1 MKFFDDYLCQKNKKN
16 HEVCGD
22 FCLYERTATGMIY
35 VLCDGVGS
43 GIYANISAITC
54 ANRIL
59 ELIRGGMSIRMTSET
74 VAASMHRAR
83 KEDIPFA
90 AFTVAVIAP
99 DGKFTA
105 YSYESPNPI
114 FIKNGHASVLTPR
127 FYTAGFEVIG
137 ESSGMLNMGDS
148 LIMFSDGVS
157 QAGLGHGHGMGI
169 GSDGVSSYIN
179 MNFKR
184 DDGISELPNRI
195 VNMCKSVSGG
205 NAEDDTTL
213 ALLHC
218 REAKELTLLTGP
230 PSKRTMNN
238 NYAKTF
244 IKMPGQKI
252 ICGSTTTD
260 IIAEEL
266 GLKVEILSM
275 STDKSFGQLPEYHIE
290 GIDLVTEGAI
300 TLNQVNNI
308 LDEPSHRLT
317 GNTVAERLCLMLHE
331 ADVIYLMI
339 GNAAN
344 SAHEDLIFKQTGVHL
359 RKHVIRQIAESLKN
373 MGKLVVEQ
381 YY

>member
-1 MKFFDDYLCQKNKKN
+1 MKFFDDFLCQKNKKN
-16 HEVCGD
+16 HDVCGD
-22 FCLYERTATGMIY
+22 YCLYERSASGMVY

-59 ELIRGGMSIRMTSET
+59 ELIRGGMSIRMTCEM

-90 AFTVAVIAP
+90 AFSAAMISP
-99 DGKFTA
+99 DGQYDI

-114 FIKNGHASVLTPR
+114 LIKNNHASVLAPR
-127 FYTAGFEVIG
+127 FYTTGFEVIG
-137 ESSGMLNMGDS
+137 ESTGSLNLGDS
-148 LIMFSDGVS
+148 LLMFSDGVS
-157 QAGLGHGHGMGI
+157 QAGLGHGYGMGI

-179 MNFKR
+179 LNYKPN
-184 DDGISELPNRI
+184 DIIGNLPWRI
-195 VNMCKSVSGG
+195 VEMCKKVSGG
-205 NAEDDTTL
+205 DCEDDTTI
-213 ALLHC
+213 ALLYC

-230 PSKRTMNN
+230 PSNRSMNH
-238 NYAKTF
+238 NYALNF
-244 IKMPGQKI
+244 INMPGKKA

-266 GLKVEILSM
+266 GLKVETISM
-275 STDKSFGQLPEYHIE
+275 GKSFGQLPEYRIE
-290 GIDLVTEGAI
+290 GIDLVSEGAI

-308 LDEPSHRLT
+308 LDEPVELLSD
-317 GNTVAERLCLMLHE
+317 NSVAERLCFMLHT
-331 ADVIYLMI
+331 ADIVNLMI

-344 SAHEDLIFKQTGVHL
+344 SAHDDLIFKQSGIKI
-359 RKHVIRQIAESLKN
+359 RKHVIRRIAEKLRN
-373 MGKLVVEQ
+373 MGKLVIEQ